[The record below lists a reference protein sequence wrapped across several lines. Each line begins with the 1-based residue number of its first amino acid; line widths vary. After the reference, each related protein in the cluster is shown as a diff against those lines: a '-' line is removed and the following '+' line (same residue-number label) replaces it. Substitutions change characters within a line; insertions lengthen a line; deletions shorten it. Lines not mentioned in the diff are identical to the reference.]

1 MKLNEAFYLRPDVV
15 QISKDL
21 LGKFLYTNIN
31 NSLTAGIITE
41 TEAYV
46 GITNKASHSYGNR
59 RTKRTEMMYAK
70 GGTAYV
76 YICYGIHSLFNVVTN
91 EVDTPDA
98 VLIRAIHPV
107 AGIETMIERR
117 NKPSIDKAFANGP
130 GTATIA
136 LGITMNLNGASLLGD
151 TVWVEDK
158 GLVIPEKSITVG
170 PRVGVESA
178 GADALLPYRFRF
190 LSKNLFE
197 IINPK

>member
-1 MKLNEAFYLRPDVV
+1 MKLNETFYLRPDVV

-21 LGKFLYTNIN
+21 LGKYLYTNIN
-31 NSLTAGIITE
+31 NCLAAGIITE

-46 GITNKASHSYGNR
+46 GITDKASHSYGNR

-76 YICYGIHSLFNVVTN
+76 YICYGIHSLFNIVTN
-91 EVDTPDA
+91 EIDTPDA
-98 VLIRAIHPV
+98 VLIRAIQPV
-107 AGIETMIERR
+107 AGIEKMIQRR

-136 LGITMNLNGASLLGD
+136 LGITMNHNGASLLGD

-158 GLVIPEKSITVG
+158 GLVIPETSITVG

-178 GADALLPYRFRF
+178 GADALRPYRFRV